1 MSLTY
6 RAVYLGASE
15 VVYSYDA
22 AKAWVSQQA
31 GRRLRWREASDGKAW
46 YGFKTPAEAE
56 AADMSCPSGF
66 FARILASTHADF

>member
-1 MSLTY
+1 MAVTY

-31 GRRLRWREASDGKAW
+31 GRRLRWRESTDEKAW
-46 YGFKTPAEAE
+46 YGFKTAAEAE
-56 AADMSCPSGF
+56 AADMNCPSGF
-66 FARILASTHADF
+66 FARILVSTHPDF